1 MRRGSLRIW
10 LISGRVAYK
19 LVQTVYFN
27 TKEMIL
33 AKPNVITTDDIT
45 VRMVHVDVST
55 AMTDLERSEILYE
68 KLFKL
73 VKEKRENE
81 PVAIRLTISVE
92 DSLTCRIAAK
102 DTFELYAVKVIEKE
116 MSAYYNARR
125 LHKNVADSIMK
136 PLVNRAASDI
146 TMKDAF
152 DILGIAHEYLNEEGE
167 YDKPD
172 LVRKWGSLF
181 RKSTSNEVL

>member
-1 MRRGSLRIW
+1 MRRGSLRIL
-10 LISGRVAYK
+10 LISGKVARK
-19 LVQTVYFN
+19 LIQTVYFN
-27 TKEMIL
+27 TKEIVL
-33 AKPNVITTDDIT
+33 AKPDVIITDDIP

-68 KLFKL
+68 TLFKL
-73 VKEKRENE
+73 VKEKCENE
-81 PVAIRLTISVE
+81 PVAVRLTVSVE

-102 DTFELYAVKVIEKE
+102 DTFELYAVKVNEKE

-125 LHKNVADSIMK
+125 LNKNIADSIMK
-136 PLVNRAASDI
+136 PLVSKAASDI